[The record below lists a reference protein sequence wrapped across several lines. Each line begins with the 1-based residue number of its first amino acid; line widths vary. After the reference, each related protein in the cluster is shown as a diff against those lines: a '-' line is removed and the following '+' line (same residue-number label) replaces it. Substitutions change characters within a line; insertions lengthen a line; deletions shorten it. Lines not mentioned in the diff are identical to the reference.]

1 MILPGV
7 STAVQSQA
15 LSWQRSELSNV
26 RASRVETG
34 QLTISISKMRESCLQ
49 EFDAHWQCLEKNN
62 QYFQACRKP
71 EKALN
76 DCVFSKLV
84 RLGST
89 LE

>member
-1 MILPGV
+1 
-7 STAVQSQA
+7 
-15 LSWQRSELSNV
+15 
-26 RASRVETG
+26 
-34 QLTISISKMRESCLQ
+34 MRESCLQ

-84 RLGST
+84 SLF
-89 LE
+89 